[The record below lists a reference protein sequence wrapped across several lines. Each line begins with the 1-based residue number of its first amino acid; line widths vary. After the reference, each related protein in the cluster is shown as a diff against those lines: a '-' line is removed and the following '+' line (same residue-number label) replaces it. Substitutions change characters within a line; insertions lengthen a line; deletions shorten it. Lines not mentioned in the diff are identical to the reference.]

1 LLYWYKSTNTDD
13 SLLERLTEHAEEYGG
28 HGIFLLASD
37 GRETNVLR
45 VQVFFPF
52 KNNLWLYL
60 FSDAKVQILTQKLVQ
75 KYKY

>member
-1 LLYWYKSTNTDD
+1 MAPQKYSEK
-13 SLLERLTEHAEEYGG
+13 YGG

-45 VQVFFPF
+45 VQVIVPF

-60 FSDAKVQILTQKLVQ
+60 LSDAKVQILTQKLVQ